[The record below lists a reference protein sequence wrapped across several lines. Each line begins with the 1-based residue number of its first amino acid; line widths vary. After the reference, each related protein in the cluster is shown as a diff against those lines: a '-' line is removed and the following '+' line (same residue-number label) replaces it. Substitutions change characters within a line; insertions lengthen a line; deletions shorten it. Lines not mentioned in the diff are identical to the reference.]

1 MDFKTALK
9 NTLKIAGMTI
19 MCIIPFI
26 AGIVAK
32 ENATNGFEVFIGWA
46 TMAIMVI
53 IFIVAVRFKKKDVLN
68 NNK

>member
-1 MDFKTALK
+1 MNWKEALTK
-9 NTLKIAGMTI
+9 WVKGIGTI
-19 MCIIPFI
+19 LILLIPFI

>member
-46 TMAIMVI
+46 AMAESVCLAAY
-53 IFIVAVRFKKKDVLN
+53 IVYKHFNEKEV
-68 NNK
+68 